1 VVSSPGGTTDL
12 QTTNS
17 FGDKSDLFVG
27 EDTDKGGKGKKEEEN
42 LTFIK
47 FHYLYLIQ

>member
-12 QTTNS
+12 QTANS

-27 EDTDKGGKGKKEEEN
+27 EDTDKGGNLLFFAVEKK
-42 LTFIK
+42 
-47 FHYLYLIQ
+47 